1 MSPSLLIETN
11 LFSYTPANII
21 FWPFMKGK
29 LLHETLLARDLQLIV
44 CLKILP
50 FCAQVSYSLVDN
62 RKPSKHYTRSYNS
75 RYIHQLLY
83 TDPRFYN
90 AEVHFRNP
98 ESQSSL
104 KLGGQFYPQR
114 HLPCHQQLTM
124 VLWRQRSTR
133 WALCRWDGTRSG
145 HRGHRLARVR
155 RHPVAKYPGLV
166 TTRHV

>member
-11 LFSYTPANII
+11 LFSYTPAHI
-21 FWPFMKGK
+21 FSGSFMKGK

-50 FCAQVSYSLVDN
+50 FCAQVSTVWLTTGNLASI
-62 RKPSKHYTRSYNS
+62 
-75 RYIHQLLY
+75 IHGRTTAVANQLLY

-104 KLGGQFYPQR
+104 KLGGRLYPQR

-124 VLWRQRSTR
+124 VLWRQRSTG
-133 WALCRWDGTRSG
+133 WAFCRWDGTRSG